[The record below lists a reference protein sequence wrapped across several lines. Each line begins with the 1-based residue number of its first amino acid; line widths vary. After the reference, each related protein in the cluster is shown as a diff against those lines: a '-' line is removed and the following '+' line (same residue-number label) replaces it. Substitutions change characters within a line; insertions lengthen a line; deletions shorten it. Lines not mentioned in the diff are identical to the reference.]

1 MVPKVVF
8 RPMTLEE
15 NIKVIEWAYFE
26 NNGSLDVH
34 QYLLEYYPELS
45 EVEGYDRGVI
55 LEKIHE
61 VVSRDYFQYEK
72 KIYDE
77 VRRYQSSWD
86 KYNDKY
92 MMEISKYLNCS
103 WDDIREISASV
114 GLIPVF
120 PRYLDTYSFSIST
133 NVKEDMLNEK
143 VAHETL
149 HFLWFL
155 KWKSLFPNTSRREFD
170 SPFMPWVYSEM
181 VVDPIL
187 NSPAVSK
194 LFDNSARAYDSF
206 YDYQY
211 DGKSVMSVL
220 KDIYLEDNSIEEK
233 IVYGYQ
239 YVSEAIHSIKI
250 NETVSTNSNTTEK
263 SASSENVSALDTPLV
278 SYTTDE
284 QEFINLINNEREK
297 NNLSPLEIDEDLQN
311 VARLKAEDLVKN
323 NYFSH
328 TSPTFGTLYEML
340 DDNAIRYK
348 IASENIAG
356 NSSISGAVNAL
367 MNSEAHKKNILSN
380 EFNYTGV
387 GVVTSP
393 TYGKI
398 LVQLFIGK

>member
-143 VAHETL
+143 IAHETL

-187 NSPAVSK
+187 NSPAVFK
-194 LFDNSARAYDSF
+194 LFDNSARAYDNF

-220 KDIYLEDNSIEEK
+220 KDIYLEDDSIEEK

-250 NETVSTNSNTTEK
+250 NEYLSQ
-263 SASSENVSALDTPLV
+263 NVLQPKYLFHGSPLILDTLDV
-278 SYTTDE
+278 HTSHDSNH
-284 QEFINLINNEREK
+284 NLDNIDTATFLTSSFLIASCYAFKDRIKEESQK
-297 NNLSPLEIDEDLQN
+297 NNLDWDFQISSTETEPIMTMDNVCIPDNLEGYIYVVPYNTSLKKDLGDSLQYKSFQSLQPIDVVLVHYSDFKEHYL
-311 VARLKAEDLVKN
+311 LKQRSK
-323 NYFSH
+323 S
-328 TSPTFGTLYEML
+328 
-340 DDNAIRYK
+340 
-348 IASENIAG
+348 
-356 NSSISGAVNAL
+356 
-367 MNSEAHKKNILSN
+367 
-380 EFNYTGV
+380 
-387 GVVTSP
+387 
-393 TYGKI
+393 
-398 LVQLFIGK
+398 